1 MIKIGEYNKLLV
13 KKERDFG
20 YYLGEDLDPQNKEE
34 ILIPFNNIPD
44 KKLNVEEEIEVF
56 IYKDSKDRLIAT
68 LNKPLATVGEVALLE
83 VVSSTDIGYF
93 VNFGLERDVL
103 VPFKEVAYDLEVG
116 KSYLFYLYLDKSERI
131 TASTY
136 VDKHLHTT
144 NHFNIGD
151 ELVATAYGYQENG
164 TVMVALENL
173 YMAVILKKEN
183 FSNIQ
188 PGEVI
193 NVRVKRYYEDGKME
207 VTPRKKRLAEKNDL
221 ETAIVSYLQAHKNHM
236 KLNDNA
242 DPNNIKG
249 IFRCSKNAFKRALG
263 GLMKKGMIKQDENG
277 TDLISETP
285 VRQERSRDGFSKD
298 GRRNNSNYNR
308 TNRDNREKSNSKE
321 DRSSR
326 DNGDKKPYKKDS
338 AANSDRYKEK
348 KEEERKAKEKAKFYG
363 KFIKK

>member
-1 MIKIGEYNKLLV
+1 MIKIGEYNKLFV

-20 YYLGEDLDPQNKEE
+20 YYLGEDLNPQNKEE

-44 KKLNVEEEIEVF
+44 KKLTVEEEIEVF

-68 LNKPLATVGEVALLE
+68 LNEPLATVGEVALLE

-131 TASTY
+131 TGSTY

-144 NHFNIGD
+144 NHFDIGQ

-164 TVMVALENL
+164 TVMVAIENL
-173 YMAVILKKEN
+173 YRAVILKKEN
-183 FSNIQ
+183 FSNIK

-207 VTPRKKRLAEKNDL
+207 VTPRKKRLDEKNDL
-221 ETAIVSYLQAHKNHM
+221 ETSIVSYLQAHKNHM
-236 KLNDNA
+236 KLNDNSNP
-242 DPNNIKG
+242 DTVKG
-249 IFRCSKNAFKRALG
+249 VFRCSKNAFKRALG
-263 GLMKKGMIKQDENG
+263 GLMKKGMITQDENG
-277 TDLISETP
+277 TNLVSETP
-285 VRQERSRDGFSKD
+285 IRQERSRDSFSKD
-298 GRRNNSNYNR
+298 GSRNNSRDNR
-308 TNRDNREKSNSKE
+308 TNRQKSNYKE
-321 DRSSR
+321 GRSSR
-326 DNGDKKPYKKDS
+326 DSADKKPYKKDS
-338 AANSDRYKEK
+338 AASSDRYNEK